1 MDSLQEVVD
10 RRSLVQRLLDGNGA
24 LWALYIAFMILSTLI
39 VSSAISSEV
48 YKAGSGMPIF
58 KHILFLFGGFVLCAI
73 VSQFSSRFMR
83 NWAPRIMMLA
93 MPLLIAW
100 LLVAG
105 SGKNGAE
112 RWIYIAGISVQPSE
126 LMRIALVLWGAVAAG
141 NSWKRNPK
149 RWKQFTAY
157 YVLSGILI
165 AILASS
171 NLSTGIIFVLFI
183 GIYSIV
189 LRAPWRSF
197 RWFVRVTIGLAL
209 LGGIALMTLP
219 PSWLPGRASTWR
231 ARIER
236 KVDEHSVAKG
246 EVREINMGGQEDM
259 GRMAIASSKN
269 LLPVGP
275 GQSKFR
281 SALALAYSDYIYAIA
296 IEEYG
301 WLGLLVLPGLYVLW
315 MWLILREARRQSS
328 AYRANVLRGFAIIYP
343 LQALVNLAVGAG
355 LFNTGQTLPMFSFGG
370 SSIFATSIAFGIMI
384 GMSRSERAYK
394 LWAEEQRQLEARR
407 LAEEEAAEALERA
420 EAPDEQALAY
430 HPSLSSTEYDTASH
444 H

>member
-1 MDSLQEVVD
+1 MDSLHEVVD

-394 LWAEEQRQLEARR
+394 LWA
-407 LAEEEAAEALERA
+407 ALSVG
-420 EAPDEQALAY
+420 ALA
-430 HPSLSSTEYDTASH
+430 
-444 H
+444 

>member
-1 MDSLQEVVD
+1 
-10 RRSLVQRLLDGNGA
+10 
-24 LWALYIAFMILSTLI
+24 MILSTLI

-197 RWFVRVTIGLAL
+197 RWFVRVTVGLAL

-407 LAEEEAAEALERA
+407 LAEAEAAEALERA

>member
-1 MDSLQEVVD
+1 M
-10 RRSLVQRLLDGNGA
+10 
-24 LWALYIAFMILSTLI
+24 
-39 VSSAISSEV
+39 
-48 YKAGSGMPIF
+48 
-58 KHILFLFGGFVLCAI
+58 
-73 VSQFSSRFMR
+73 
-83 NWAPRIMMLA
+83 A
-93 MPLLIAW
+93 MTNENA
-100 LLVAG
+100 
-105 SGKNGAE
+105 
-112 RWIYIAGISVQPSE
+112 
-126 LMRIALVLWGAVAAG
+126 
-141 NSWKRNPK
+141 
-149 RWKQFTAY
+149 T
-157 YVLSGILI
+157 
-165 AILASS
+165 
-171 NLSTGIIFVLFI
+171 
-183 GIYSIV
+183 
-189 LRAPWRSF
+189 
-197 RWFVRVTIGLAL
+197 WFADTFARMVNNVGLAL

-394 LWAEEQRQLEARR
+394 LWAEE
-407 LAEEEAAEALERA
+407 ALERA

>member
-1 MDSLQEVVD
+1 MDSLHEVVD

-197 RWFVRVTIGLAL
+197 RWFARVTVGLAL

-236 KVDEHSVAKG
+236 KVDEHSVSKG

-315 MWLILREARRQSS
+315 MW
-328 AYRANVLRGFAIIYP
+328 
-343 LQALVNLAVGAG
+343 
-355 LFNTGQTLPMFSFGG
+355 
-370 SSIFATSIAFGIMI
+370 
-384 GMSRSERAYK
+384 
-394 LWAEEQRQLEARR
+394 
-407 LAEEEAAEALERA
+407 
-420 EAPDEQALAY
+420 
-430 HPSLSSTEYDTASH
+430 
-444 H
+444 

>member
-1 MDSLQEVVD
+1 MDSLHEVVD

-197 RWFVRVTIGLAL
+197 RWFVRVTVGLAL

-384 GMSRSERAYK
+384 GMSRSERA
-394 LWAEEQRQLEARR
+394 
-407 LAEEEAAEALERA
+407 
-420 EAPDEQALAY
+420 
-430 HPSLSSTEYDTASH
+430 
-444 H
+444 

>member
-1 MDSLQEVVD
+1 MDSLHEVVD

-171 NLSTGIIFVLFI
+171 NLSTGIIFV
-183 GIYSIV
+183 
-189 LRAPWRSF
+189 RSF
-197 RWFVRVTIGLAL
+197 RWFVRVTVGLAL

-394 LWAEEQRQLEARR
+394 LWAEEQRQREARR
-407 LAEEEAAEALERA
+407 LAEAEAAEALERA